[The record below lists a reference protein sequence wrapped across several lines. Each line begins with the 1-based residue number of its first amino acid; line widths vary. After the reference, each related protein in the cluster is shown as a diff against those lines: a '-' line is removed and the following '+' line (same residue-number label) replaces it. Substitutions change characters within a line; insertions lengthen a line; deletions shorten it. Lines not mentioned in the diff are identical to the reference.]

1 MISLAASKIAEIVEG
16 KLYGEDISV
25 TAAPVFNSTQATAGS
40 IFLALKG
47 PARDGHDFVSDAFA
61 HGAVL
66 AFTTSQVSQRCIVV
80 DDVTKALGMLAAFVR
95 GELKNLK
102 VIAITGSQGKT
113 TTKDLLSHLLS
124 SQGST
129 VAPQGNFNNEIGA
142 PLTILECTQQT
153 KFCIVEMGAR
163 HIGDI
168 AALCQMAKPD
178 IGVVLK
184 VGRAHVGEF
193 GSQEAIA
200 KAKSEMISS
209 LQPTSLAILGGYD
222 EFTPKMAALHKGQ
235 TVLFGEKSSFEV
247 RATDI
252 EVREGRAHFDLV
264 TPQGRAA
271 VGLQVVGLHQIA
283 NALAVAAIAEGLGFN
298 LDLIAQS
305 LSMAK
310 ISSKWRMEIHEF
322 DGKVLINDCYNASP
336 ESMEAALR
344 SLILFAQERGGE
356 AWAFLGKMHE
366 LGESSAS
373 DHARVGTLAQELGV
387 DHLVCI
393 GAPEYARD
401 IVVKDEAA
409 ESMSIHY
416 CADIEQAQ
424 SLSLIINAGDVAL
437 IKASRSEHLELLSD
451 YILKHAGGEE

>member
-1 MISLAASKIAEIVEG
+1 MISLAATKIAEIVEG

-66 AFTTSQVSQRCIVV
+66 ALTTSQVSQRCIVV

-95 GELKNLK
+95 AELKNLK

-113 TTKDLLSHLLS
+113 TTKDLLAHLLS

-222 EFTPKMAALHKGQ
+222 EFTPKMAALHKGK
-235 TVLFGEKSSFEV
+235 TVVFGEKSSFEV

-373 DHARVGTLAQELGV
+373 DHARIGTLAQELGV

-409 ESMSIHY
+409 ESMSVHY